1 MLSYIVGGLVTGGIY
16 AISAMALVITYN
28 ASKVFNFGQAAIA
41 FFVAYCYHFLHTEV
55 GLPVFV
61 AAVLCLF
68 VIAPGLGLL
77 LWAVLLN
84 RLGSS
89 VPLVRLAGT
98 IGLQVALTAATA
110 LIFGHQP
117 VYEAAGLIKNP
128 EVVLNIAGVA
138 LSSEQLLILGAA
150 VLVAAVGAVV
160 LYGTTAGLIT
170 RGAVDSKLMTVL
182 TGTNPNAVTAVTWAA
197 GAALAGLAGILIA
210 PRVGLDSLSFANL
223 IAASFAGVV
232 IGKLTNLWRAFAGA
246 LLVGVAQSVVV
257 PYLPDSGL
265 LATALRPS
273 IPFLFMMIAIL
284 VYSRSSELRA
294 ETQQREVASLQSDI
308 DRRQAHNAALMRG
321 KEGRWDRR
329 VGWILLAGVIVFFPI
344 VLDDFW
350 IGVVALG
357 LAYSVIFLSYRLI
370 TGEVGVIGLSQ
381 ITFAGLGAIATGQLA
396 TVYGLPVLP
405 AILLSAVIA
414 GLCGIVVGVVCLPL
428 GQLYTAITT
437 FAFALLIGEVVFPMQ
452 QFSNMDSGIAV
463 DRPAIGSFVFD
474 GNVSFYFLM
483 VASFAAVGL
492 LLWNL
497 RRSTTGM
504 VFATIRASRAR
515 AETLGFNIFGARLW
529 AFILGA
535 GVAGLGGGFV
545 ASYQLVALPNAY
557 LATAGLVWFAV
568 AIAQGANSMGGAA
581 MAGLSL
587 AVMPPLFGLFLPSEL
602 GDLPALLF
610 GLMAILLVAQPSG
623 INVQLRAQMRG
634 LAVAVERAVASRS
647 QRPVERPE
655 AESVGDGQARQEPV
669 EERA

>member
-1 MLSYIVGGLVTGGIY
+1 MLSYLVGGLVTGGIY

-41 FFVAYCYHFLHTEV
+41 FFVAYCFHWLCTDV
-55 GLPVFV
+55 GLPTAL
-61 AAVLCLF
+61 AAALCLL

-110 LIFGHQP
+110 LIFGHEP
-117 VYEAAGLIKNP
+117 VYEPAGLIKEP
-128 EVVLNIAGVA
+128 EVVLTVAGVA
-138 LSSEQLLILGAA
+138 LSNEQLLILGAA
-150 VLVAAVGAVV
+150 LLVGVVGAFV
-160 LYGTTAGLIT
+160 LYGTTAGLVT

-197 GAALAGLAGILIA
+197 GSALAGLAGILVA
-210 PRVGLDSLSFANL
+210 PRIGLDSISFANL

-232 IGKLTNLWRAFAGA
+232 IGKLTNLWLAFGGA

-257 PYLPDSGL
+257 PYLPSSGL

-273 IPFLFMMIAIL
+273 IPFILMVIAIL
-284 VYSRSSELRA
+284 VYRRSAELRA
-294 ETQQREVASLQSDI
+294 ESQQREVASLQSDI
-308 DRRQAHNAALMRG
+308 ERRQAHLAALMRG
-321 KEGRWDRR
+321 QAGSWDRWA
-329 VGWILLAGVIVFFPI
+329 GWVVLALVVVLLPI
-344 VLDDFW
+344 VLSDFW

-357 LAYSVIFLSYRLI
+357 LSYSVIFLSYRLI

-381 ITFAGLGAIATGQLA
+381 ITFAGIGAIATGQLA
-396 TVYGLPVLP
+396 TVYGVPVLP
-405 AILLSAVIA
+405 AILLSAVVA
-414 GLCGIVVGVVCLPL
+414 GICGIVVGVVCLPL

-437 FAFALLIGEVVFPMQ
+437 FAFALLIGEVLFPLQ
-452 QFSNMDSGIAV
+452 QFSNYDSGVPVA
-463 DRPAIGSFVFD
+463 RPEIGPLVFD

-483 VASFAAVGL
+483 LVVFALVGVV
-492 LLWNL
+492 LWNL
-497 RRSTTGM
+497 RRSTSGM

-515 AETLGFNIFGARLW
+515 AETLGFNIFGARLG
-529 AFILGA
+529 AFMLGA

-557 LATAGLVWFAV
+557 LATLGLVWFAV
-568 AIAQGANSMGGAA
+568 AIAQGASSMGGAA

-587 AVMPPLFGLFLPSEL
+587 AVMPPLFGLFLPAEF

-610 GLMAILLVAQPSG
+610 GLMAIMLAAQPSG
-623 INVQLRAQMRG
+623 INVQTRAHMRG
-634 LAVAVERAVASRS
+634 LAIAIERAFAGRS
-647 QRPVERPE
+647 KTVVPATAGTAAPE
-655 AESVGDGQARQEPV
+655 PTKESVR
-669 EERA
+669 